1 MTKQDI
7 WDKLHMWDYKKT
19 FKCSVCEHNVEYY
32 LPLQT
37 SCLFSNTDYIVMCG
51 DCFGV
56 QVNDKAQEKEDK
68 QGLSEIQRW
77 FNYD

>member
-7 WDKLHMWDYKKT
+7 WNQLHIWDYKKT

-32 LPLQT
+32 LPLST
-37 SCLFSNTDYIVMCG
+37 SSLFSNNDHIIMCG

-56 QVNDKAQEKEDK
+56 QVNDKTQEQEDK
-68 QGLSEIQRW
+68 QDLSEIQRW